1 MLFNTCMNNAS
12 HTAVRNLPI
21 LMIFGSAAKFS
32 APSVEAKL
40 LQMVPNQS
48 LGGRFCGSI
57 K

>member
-1 MLFNTCMNNAS
+1 MNVYVR
-12 HTAVRNLPI
+12 HTAVRNLPY

-32 APSVEAKL
+32 APSAEAEI
-40 LQMVPNQS
+40 LQIVRNQS